1 MHSVQVSKAN
11 GPFGIVEGGI
21 PEPTAAQVRI
31 RVQACGICHTHSM
44 MKQELFPGMMYPR
57 VPGHEVAGVI
67 DEVGKDVVEWKTGQ
81 G

>member
-1 MHSVQVSKAN
+1 
-11 GPFGIVEGGI
+11 
-21 PEPTAAQVRI
+21 
-31 RVQACGICHTHSM
+31 